1 MSLSRMNLNAIE
13 KQKPGEDA
21 DKYTLRNPEFLD
33 VITDLTFPILF
44 DGAASMCEDD
54 VPCSFRGYRHTKQ
67 VRGDV
72 TDLTFIHPVT
82 GKFVC
87 LVRLKKDDGDTI
99 KLYATDGTTTDGEFV
114 YKWYSYDELL
124 RRANNQR
131 RRKSKRSRKQSRN
144 RRRST
149 RKH

>member
-1 MSLSRMNLNAIE
+1 MNLNAIE

-33 VITDLTFPILF
+33 ITTDLMFPLLF
-44 DGAASMCEDD
+44 AGAAGTCEDD

-87 LVRLKKDDGDTI
+87 LVRLKEDKIEGDTI
-99 KLYATDGTTTDGEFV
+99 KLYATDGTTADGEFL
-114 YKWYSYDELL
+114 YKWYSKDELL
-124 RRANNQR
+124 RQANNQR

-144 RRRST
+144 QRRST
-149 RKH
+149 RRR